1 MPDLEQS
8 LQGLDLGHLKIIA
21 QHWGIEFTAPDVRI
35 GIQKLIPM
43 ISDAELLTK
52 VVMELPTE
60 ARQALDDLIN
70 NDGRL
75 PMPLFT
81 RRYGP
86 LREMG
91 AARRDRDR
99 PYNDKQARASEALWY
114 RGLIGRAFF
123 DTAEGLEEFAY
134 VPDDFLFILP
144 HEAEASTAYPPPGR
158 LATQAEK
165 RYVILAN
172 DRIIDD
178 ACTAL
183 AGIRIGMDEALIQPH
198 LISRPESCYP
208 INPTALKN
216 LLITNDL
223 LDQNGQMLLEPVR
236 HFLEKDR
243 NESLLLLFRG
253 WLSSS
258 FFNDLLLIPGFQA
271 EGVWRNDPLTARQTI
286 MDFLSRVPGGLPGGG
301 EEPVFWSINSFVNAI
316 RESQPDYQRPSGDYD
331 TWYLV
336 DIRSGDYLRGFQSW
350 DQVDGELIRFI
361 ITGPL
366 HWLGLLDLGFTDDPG
381 ASESLPASAFRFSA
395 LAQDLLNLNPPK
407 ELSKETENLQ
417 LSSGGRIEAPRF
429 LPRPARY
436 QLARFAEWGGYKR
449 DHYIYQL
456 TPNSLERASKQG
468 LTIQHLLNLF
478 SRYSKHVPPSLI
490 RALENWERQ
499 GSEARFERVLVLK
512 VRTPEMLQAIRQ
524 SKVSRYLGAPLG
536 PTTVEVRSEA
546 WKKITQELVELGF
559 LIDPIE

>member
-1 MPDLEQS
+1 M
-8 LQGLDLGHLKIIA
+8 
-21 QHWGIEFTAPDVRI
+21 
-35 GIQKLIPM
+35 
-43 ISDAELLTK
+43 
-52 VVMELPTE
+52 
-60 ARQALDDLIN
+60 
-70 NDGRL
+70 
-75 PMPLFT
+75 
-81 RRYGP
+81 
-86 LREMG
+86 
-91 AARRDRDR
+91 
-99 PYNDKQARASEALWY
+99 
-114 RGLIGRAFF
+114 
-123 DTAEGLEEFAY
+123 
-134 VPDDFLFILP
+134 
-144 HEAEASTAYPPPGR
+144 
-158 LATQAEK
+158 
-165 RYVILAN
+165 
-172 DRIIDD
+172 
-178 ACTAL
+178 
-183 AGIRIGMDEALIQPH
+183 
-198 LISRPESCYP
+198 
-208 INPTALKN
+208 
-216 LLITNDL
+216 
-223 LDQNGQMLLEPVR
+223 
-236 HFLEKDR
+236 
-243 NESLLLLFRG
+243 
-253 WLSSS
+253 
-258 FFNDLLLIPGFQA
+258 
-271 EGVWRNDPLTARQTI
+271 
-286 MDFLSRVPGGLPGGG
+286 
-301 EEPVFWSINSFVNAI
+301 
-316 RESQPDYQRPSGDYD
+316 
-331 TWYLV
+331 V